1 MTGAPIRRIA
11 ISTGGGDAPGLNAV
25 IRATVSAALRRGW
38 ECVGIRDGYNGL
50 LVPERYPQG
59 GLVPL
64 THERVRGISHLGGTI
79 LGTTNKGDPFHFPV
93 RNPDGSMGE
102 RDRSD
107 ELVAC
112 FAQNGIDALI
122 TVGGDGSLS
131 IAHELHRKGLR
142 VVGVPKTIDNDL
154 DKTFT
159 TFGFDTAV
167 SFATECLD
175 RLHSTAESHQRIMVV
190 EMMGRYAG
198 WIALHAGIAGGAHA
212 ILLPEIPFD
221 LAGVVDQIQA
231 RDALGRMYSL
241 VVVAEGASDGFW
253 SEQAQLVDWQTPPQ
267 QICDY
272 SNPPFAKWFVGGTTN
287 LCHNAVDRHLW
298 TAPTSRAD
306 FCLHRDRPGKG
317 LHLPRTAHR
326 GAAHGRRAE
335 GPGRAKGR
343 PRPDLHAD
351 DPRGRVC
358 HAGLHPH
365 RRHPLGG
372 VRRLCLRRAGLAHR
386 RLRAPRV
393 IVSADG
399 GMRGGK
405 AVEYKPLLDEAIRLS
420 ATNPRP
426 CCWSTARSRPCP
438 W

>member
-1 MTGAPIRRIA
+1 MTAAPIRRIA

-25 IRATVSAALRRGW
+25 IRATVSAALRQGW
-38 ECVGIRDGYNGL
+38 ECVSIRDGYNGL

-112 FAQNGIDALI
+112 FAQNGIDALV

-241 VVVAEGASDGFW
+241 VVVAEGAFPRDGQRAL
-253 SEQAQLVDWQTPPQ
+253 S
-267 QICDY
+267 
-272 SNPPFAKWFVGGTTN
+272 
-287 LCHNAVDRHLW
+287 
-298 TAPTSRAD
+298 AP
-306 FCLHRDRPGKG
+306 
-317 LHLPRTAHR
+317 
-326 GAAHGRRAE
+326 AE
-335 GPGRAKGR
+335 AG
-343 PRPDLHAD
+343 HAE
-351 DPRGRVC
+351 R
-358 HAGLHPH
+358 
-365 RRHPLGG
+365 LGG
-372 VRRLCLRRAGLAHR
+372 MGEQVARELAHR
-386 RLRAPRV
+386 TGKDARV
-393 IVSADG
+393 VVLG
-399 GMRGGK
+399 HLLRGGSPTSFDRL
-405 AVEYKPLLDEAIRLS
+405 AALRFGTAAVRALEEGLSGVMVSLAFPNVEYVPLAEVAGRMKGVPLDGD
-420 ATNPRP
+420 TVQ
-426 CCWSTARSRPCP
+426 TARDLGICLGD
-438 W
+438 

>member
-1 MTGAPIRRIA
+1 MTVPIRRIA

-50 LVPERYPQG
+50 LAPERYPQG
-59 GLVPL
+59 GLVAL
-64 THERVRGISHLGGTI
+64 THDRVRGITHLGGTI

-107 ELVAC
+107 ELLQC
-112 FAQNGIDALI
+112 FEREGIDALV

-131 IAHELHRKGLR
+131 IAHELFRKGLR

-221 LAGVVDQIQA
+221 LSGVVEQIHK
-231 RDALGRMYSL
+231 RDVLGRMYSI
-241 VVVAEGASDGFW
+241 VVVAEGAYPCQG
-253 SEQAQLVDWQTPPQ
+253 QRAL
-267 QICDY
+267 
-272 SNPPFAKWFVGGTTN
+272 
-287 LCHNAVDRHLW
+287 
-298 TAPTSRAD
+298 TAP
-306 FCLHRDRPGKG
+306 
-317 LHLPRTAHR
+317 
-326 GAAHGRRAE
+326 AE
-335 GPGRAKGR
+335 AG
-343 PRPDLHAD
+343 HAE
-351 DPRGRVC
+351 R
-358 HAGLHPH
+358 
-365 RRHPLGG
+365 LGG
-372 VRRLCLRRAGLAHR
+372 MGEQVARELASR
-386 RLRAPRV
+386 CGKDSRV
-393 IVSADG
+393 VVLG
-399 GMRGGK
+399 HLLRGGSPTSFDRLAALRFGTA
-405 AVEYKPLLDEAIRLS
+405 AVRALDEGLS
-420 ATNPRP
+420 GVMVSLSFPNVDYVPLADVAGRMKGVPLDGDTLQ
-426 CCWSTARSRPCP
+426 TARDLGICLGD
-438 W
+438 